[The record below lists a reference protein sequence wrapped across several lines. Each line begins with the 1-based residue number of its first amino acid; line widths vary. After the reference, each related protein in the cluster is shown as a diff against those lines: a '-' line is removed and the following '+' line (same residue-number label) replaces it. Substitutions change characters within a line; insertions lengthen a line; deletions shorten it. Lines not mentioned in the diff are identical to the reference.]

1 MEDNYIVDLYWSR
14 SENAITETMTKYG
27 KYCYTIA
34 FNILA
39 DEDDANESV
48 NDTYM
53 GAWNSMPPHRPSI
66 LSTFLG
72 KITRR
77 LSIDKWRARIADKR
91 GGGEIEFAIDELSDC
106 IPAGDSVEL
115 EVETAE
121 LAKIINDFIKT
132 IPLTEKRVFIC
143 RYWYLDSI
151 SSICQQFGF
160 TNSKVKSMLYRTRE
174 KLLIYLRKKGVYLDS
189 LYSSGCHRHDK

>member
-1 MEDNYIVDLYWSR
+1 MEDSRIVDLYWSR

-27 KYCYTIA
+27 KYCYRIA
-34 FNILA
+34 FSILA
-39 DEDDANESV
+39 NNEDTNESV

-53 GAWNSMPPHRPSI
+53 KAWNSMPPNRPSV

-77 LSIDKWRARIADKR
+77 VSIDKWRSRIADKR
-91 GGGEIEFAIDELSDC
+91 GGGEIELAIDELSEC
-106 IPAGDSVEL
+106 ILAGNSVER
-115 EVETAE
+115 EIKTVE
-121 LAKIINDFIKT
+121 LAKIINNFIKT

-160 TNSKVKSMLYRTRE
+160 TESKVKSMLYRIRG
-174 KLLIYLRKKGVYLDS
+174 KLLTYLKKEGAYLDS
-189 LYSSGCHRHDK
+189 